1 MLTVRLC
8 GSQDCMI
15 GVVFSDE
22 SEAKTFY
29 KKVTTKKTTSCTLFP
44 VSSRERV
51 LTMYSS
57 QIEVQFYKEEELEA
71 EQRRQDR
78 QVDDIRPHCWLF

>member
-1 MLTVRLC
+1 MVAFGVVCLGTNLAGYRKE
-8 GSQDCMI
+8 CMI

-29 KKVTTKKTTSCTLFP
+29 KKVTTKKTTSCALFP

-57 QIEVQFYKEEELEA
+57 QI
-71 EQRRQDR
+71 
-78 QVDDIRPHCWLF
+78 